1 MNLALLDLVISLVS
15 RVRGFEWAQ
24 LLIAKAVLD
33 PATGDYLVSGQKMF
47 TTGGHDAD
55 YIWLACRTDPDL
67 PKHKGITTTKIRNA
81 HGELAYGMHITW
93 MATSEW
99 CKDHELT
106 PEKLRRVK

>member
-1 MNLALLDLVISLVS
+1 MRSYASKLTRDELFVLFEYCHGNIPQSPNKFTRLL
-15 RVRGFEWAQ
+15 
-24 LLIAKAVLD
+24 
-33 PATGDYLVSGQKMF
+33 
-47 TTGGHDAD
+47 
-55 YIWLACRTDPDL
+55 
-67 PKHKGITTTKIRNA
+67 KHKGITTTKIRNA